1 MVEKMTSKLTRLE
14 LTWPGKEDRFNP
26 EPRILLEDKEKSF
39 SYEKN
44 TDGFAKEFFDRMEV
58 ESKVKPTYNNM
69 LIHGDNL
76 LALKALE
83 QDYTGKVKCI
93 YIDPPYN
100 TGNAFEHYDDGLEHS
115 IWLSLMRDRLE
126 LLQRLL
132 DRTGVIFVSI
142 DDNEYAYLKVLM
154 DEIFL
159 RKNYC
164 GTLVWEKKKKPSFLN
179 ANMGGITE
187 YILAYA
193 KDRNYSP
200 PFVGGYT
207 TENKK
212 YPINNAGNSVQILTF
227 PPESVE
233 FNCPDGFIQPQDMSE
248 GNIITELLDKLE
260 ILHGRNKNAF
270 RLKGEWRYS
279 QKKLDEIIANKE
291 RILISKI
298 PFRPNHIKSGN
309 EPKKMKN
316 LLSIAHYNMATYED
330 ATEESRNLFGDH
342 DAFGYPKPE
351 KLIQTLISAVTEP
364 GDLVLDS
371 FLGSGTTA
379 AVAQKMG
386 RRWIGVEMGDHV
398 YTHCLPRLQKVIKG
412 EDAGG
417 VTKATGWTCGGGFKF
432 YELASS
438 LIVKDK
444 YGQQIISDKYNGDM
458 LAEAMCKILGYHY
471 KPDAEKYWKQGFS
484 SEKSFIFTTTMS
496 VQEESLDKLAA
507 EVGDNNLLICCSA
520 FVGNKSAFPNIT
532 VKKIPSAILKKCE
545 WGREGYP
552 LNLKDYKPTDEEFE
566 FEEE

>member
-1 MVEKMTSKLTRLE
+1 MANKLTRLE

-39 SYEKN
+39 SYEPTEKG
-44 TDGFAKEFFDRMEV
+44 TV
-58 ESKVKPTYNNM
+58 QPTYDNM

-83 QDYTGKVKCI
+83 QDYAGKVKCI

-132 DRTGVIFVSI
+132 DRSGIIFVSI
-142 DDNEYAYLKVLM
+142 DDNEYAYLKILM
-154 DEIFL
+154 DEVFL

-193 KDRNYSP
+193 KDRSYSP

-212 YPINNAGNSVQILTF
+212 YPINNAGNSIQILTF

-233 FNCPDGFIQPQDMSE
+233 FNCPDGIVQPQDMSE
-248 GNIITELLDKLE
+248 GNIITELLDTLE

-279 QKKLDEIIANKE
+279 QKKLDEIIKNKE
-291 RILISKI
+291 RIIISKI

-316 LLSIAHYNMATYED
+316 LLSIAHYNMSTYED
-330 ATEESRNLFGDH
+330 ATEESRSLFGDA
-342 DAFGYPKPE
+342 DAFGYP
-351 KLIQTLISAVTEP
+351 
-364 GDLVLDS
+364 
-371 FLGSGTTA
+371 
-379 AVAQKMG
+379 
-386 RRWIGVEMGDHV
+386 
-398 YTHCLPRLQKVIKG
+398 
-412 EDAGG
+412 
-417 VTKATGWTCGGGFKF
+417 
-432 YELASS
+432 
-438 LIVKDK
+438 
-444 YGQQIISDKYNGDM
+444 
-458 LAEAMCKILGYHY
+458 
-471 KPDAEKYWKQGFS
+471 
-484 SEKSFIFTTTMS
+484 
-496 VQEESLDKLAA
+496 
-507 EVGDNNLLICCSA
+507 
-520 FVGNKSAFPNIT
+520 
-532 VKKIPSAILKKCE
+532 
-545 WGREGYP
+545 
-552 LNLKDYKPTDEEFE
+552 
-566 FEEE
+566 